1 MDREQ
6 AHNLIAELDRQAYD
20 IVELLSIATDDDER
34 ETLTDEVM
42 AIAVETNRLL
52 KMIDAP
58 ESEMYNL

>member
-6 AHNLIAELDRQAYD
+6 VHNLITELDRQAYD
-20 IVELLSIATDDDER
+20 IAELLSITTDDDER
-34 ETLTDEVM
+34 EMLTDEVI

>member
-6 AHNLIAELDRQAYD
+6 AYNLIAELDRQAYD

-42 AIAVETNRLL
+42 AIVVETNRLL